1 MDAEVY
7 WSGRRV
13 GLLRGVRVDQPYYRG
28 EWVPATDSEFTA
40 ALLAQQ
46 WLPVLFRSPDGTTS
60 APARVLTSRTPGVG
74 IYFRFGFWS
83 DHPAGRAGMII
94 CGAKQEHAE
103 ASPG

>member
-1 MDAEVY
+1 MGPGCCGPLVFAVRRRNRLVHAEVY

-13 GLLRGVRVDQPYYRG
+13 GLLKGVRVDQPYYRG

-60 APARVLTSRTPGVG
+60 APARVLTRRTPGV
-74 IYFRFGFWS
+74 
-83 DHPAGRAGMII
+83 AV
-94 CGAKQEHAE
+94 
-103 ASPG
+103 